1 MEIVLNSYGS
11 AINCENN
18 AFVVT
23 TSSGQQRIPIEGITS
38 IHLTRGVNITSDAVL
53 LAIDNEV
60 EIIFSDKMG
69 NPMGRVWS
77 PKYGSISTIRKGQ
90 LAFTQS
96 SAAVTW
102 IKDVIKKKIGNQ
114 MALIQMMN
122 ADNLKNTNQKES
134 ILKRLDGYRK
144 KVDTLEGDLV
154 GDIAHTLRGLEGL
167 SSKLYFEMLNLFT
180 AQASTPFHCLCP
192 FQSLLS

>member
-1 MEIVLNSYGS
+1 MNSYGS

-23 TSSGQQRIPIEGITS
+23 TSNGQQRIPVESVTS
-38 IHLTRGVNITSDAVL
+38 VHLTRGTNITSDAVL
-53 LAIDNEV
+53 LAIANEV

-69 NPMGRVWS
+69 NPMGKIWS

-96 SAAVTW
+96 KDAVIW
-102 IKDVIKKKIGNQ
+102 IKNVIEKKIGNQ

-122 ADNLKNTNQKES
+122 TDDMEDKRLIDAKV
-134 ILKRLDGYRK
+134 KRLDGYRK
-144 KVDTLEGDLV
+144 KTQSLDGYVV

-167 SSKLYFEMLNLFT
+167 SSKIYFETLNLFMPKHLQF
-180 AQASTPFHCLCP
+180 AYRRRLRKQC
-192 FQSLLS
+192 QQG